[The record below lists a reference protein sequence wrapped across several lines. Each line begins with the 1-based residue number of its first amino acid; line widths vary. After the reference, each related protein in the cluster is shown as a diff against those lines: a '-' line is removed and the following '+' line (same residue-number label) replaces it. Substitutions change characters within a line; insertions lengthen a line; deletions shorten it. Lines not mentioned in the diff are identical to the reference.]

1 MNARVSFRRVWLLA
15 RSRTM
20 SCPRTVCRA
29 CGLPPED
36 MRMIPNSPLR
46 RQIDSLYIGVE
57 NAIWAKKP
65 CREAKDSFHEL
76 KRKSATMHSQ
86 TCMVGLRNFHGS
98 ASQLAW
104 LDFATSM
111 VQLRNFHGSAFACP
125 FIGSKSGFSGLLFVT
140 KKGFVYDQ
148 KGFGSNHNKVL
159 A

>member
-1 MNARVSFRRVWLLA
+1 
-15 RSRTM
+15 M

-65 CREAKDSFHEL
+65 CREAKDSFHGL

-86 TCMVGLRNFHGS
+86 TWMVGLHNFHGS
-98 ASQLAW
+98 ASQLPWFGFCVPIHW
-104 LDFATSM
+104 LKKRLFESIFLHLGR
-111 VQLRNFHGSAFACP
+111 LRARSAQGSDPTARPAGWACYTRR
-125 FIGSKSGFSGLLFVT
+125 I
-140 KKGFVYDQ
+140 
-148 KGFGSNHNKVL
+148 FGIIMRNERNCRHACRDESD
-159 A
+159 